1 MNKLKGFPTVYY
13 LSLEESLD
21 RRTDLEKQ
29 FRDYGIENIHGVV
42 SKRFVEC
49 DDVIHGK
56 FVHELTDAS
65 KGCCTS
71 HLKCIK
77 RWLTETDE
85 PIGFFCEDDLS
96 LKTVEYWNFTW
107 KEFVNSLPNDWD
119 VVQLMWVRNSLQNV
133 EFRNRYV
140 DDWGASAY
148 ILKREYAEKLVNTY
162 YSTNE
167 FQFDI
172 PVDNWSIQPIVE
184 NLIFLLGKAYGVPL
198 FVEEVYK
205 FDTTLVSSDE
215 FTGLK
220 DDWELVEGQGP
231 SHITSHNIVLNWW
244 KENQNLSLESLMKT
258 ERTPLEH
265 YVYDTENP
273 EKNFNLARWY
283 HEQGQTASAISFYLR
298 AADRADDL
306 NLAYECLLHIAKCF
320 YQQGNR
326 TYTVRGLYQHAISI
340 LPKRPEA
347 HYLLAKCQEGQT
359 QYAEC
364 YTTCC
369 TALSLCNFNSPPLLN
384 DVEYPGKFG
393 IVFQKAVSSYW
404 WGKSDECRKIF
415 QDLKNNY
422 DLDEVHYKSVGDN
435 LMRLASNV
443 PEHQIKYDKSRYEKV
458 KYKFD
463 GLKTI
468 EQNHSQIFQD
478 MFILAVLNGKKNG
491 TYLEIGAQQPFYQSN
506 TALLETKFG
515 WKGVSIEI
523 KKNLCKMFEE
533 QRKNTILCQDATQID
548 YKKLLQKTFDT
559 KVIDYLQVDI
569 EPSKTT
575 FEALLSIPFDEYKFA
590 IVTYEHDHYVDM
602 TNSYRSKSRR
612 YMEMMG
618 YELVVSNVSGNDF
631 CPFEDWWVHP
641 DLVDQEIIEKFKSI
655 QDVTD
660 IRKYFYS

>member
-1 MNKLKGFPTVYY
+1 M
-13 LSLEESLD
+13 
-21 RRTDLEKQ
+21 Q
-29 FRDYGIENIHGVV
+29 
-42 SKRFVEC
+42 
-49 DDVIHGK
+49 
-56 FVHELTDAS
+56 
-65 KGCCTS
+65 
-71 HLKCIK
+71 
-77 RWLTETDE
+77 
-85 PIGFFCEDDLS
+85 
-96 LKTVEYWNFTW
+96 
-107 KEFVNSLPNDWD
+107 
-119 VVQLMWVRNSLQNV
+119 
-133 EFRNRYV
+133 
-140 DDWGASAY
+140 
-148 ILKREYAEKLVNTY
+148 
-162 YSTNE
+162 
-167 FQFDI
+167 
-172 PVDNWSIQPIVE
+172 
-184 NLIFLLGKAYGVPL
+184 
-198 FVEEVYK
+198 
-205 FDTTLVSSDE
+205 
-215 FTGLK
+215 
-220 DDWELVEGQGP
+220 
-231 SHITSHNIVLNWW
+231 
-244 KENQNLSLESLMKT
+244 
-258 ERTPLEH
+258 
-265 YVYDTENP
+265 
-273 EKNFNLARWY
+273 
-283 HEQGQTASAISFYLR
+283 
-298 AADRADDL
+298 
-306 NLAYECLLHIAKCF
+306 
-320 YQQGNR
+320 
-326 TYTVRGLYQHAISI
+326 
-340 LPKRPEA
+340 
-347 HYLLAKCQEGQT
+347 
-359 QYAEC
+359 
-364 YTTCC
+364 
-369 TALSLCNFNSPPLLN
+369 
-384 DVEYPGKFG
+384 
-393 IVFQKAVSSYW
+393 
-404 WGKSDECRKIF
+404 KIF

-523 KKNLCKMFEE
+523 KKTCVRCLRNKGRIQFSAKM
-533 QRKNTILCQDATQID
+533 QH
-548 YKKLLQKTFDT
+548 KLIIKITSKTFDT